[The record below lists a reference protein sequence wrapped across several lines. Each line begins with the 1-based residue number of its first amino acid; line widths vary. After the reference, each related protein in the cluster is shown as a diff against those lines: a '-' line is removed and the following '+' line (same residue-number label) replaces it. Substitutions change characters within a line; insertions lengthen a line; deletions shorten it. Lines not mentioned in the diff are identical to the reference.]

1 MLSQSKINLFCVFG
15 RIEQIIIL
23 SFKQTES
30 DEINTLCIFG
40 SFILS
45 VKERVQN
52 LAHCKH
58 SCKHWPF
65 LYYRQIIHLVEL
77 CQFNFC
83 LSDSSSDEFSSI
95 KMGNRRI
102 VQQHSLNSLKSMNN
116 QTKKIMTHNSSVA
129 HFYTRPTK

>member
-1 MLSQSKINLFCVFG
+1 MLPQSKFNLFYVFG
-15 RIEQIIIL
+15 RIIL

-30 DEINTLCIFG
+30 DEINTLGIFG

-45 VKERVQN
+45 VKGGVQN

-65 LYYRQIIHLVEL
+65 LYYRQIIHLVGL
-77 CQFNFC
+77 CQFKFC
-83 LSDSSSDEFSSI
+83 LFDSSSDKFSSI
-95 KMGNRRI
+95 KMGNKWI
-102 VQQHSLNSLKSMNN
+102 IHLYTNSSKSTKN
-116 QTKKIMTHNSSVA
+116 QTKNIMTHNSSVT